1 MTLPNP
7 LKLRSIITSDTA
19 LSSASLA
26 TRIVVGR
33 LRIEVRNNPAL
44 IDAKVQEL
52 VTFARQNAF
61 AADELV
67 QL

>member
-1 MTLPNP
+1 MTLPAP
-7 LKLRSIITSDTA
+7 SKLRTLITSDSA

-33 LRIEVRNNPAL
+33 LRIEVRNNPGL
-44 IDAKVQEL
+44 IDAKVHEL
-52 VTFARQNAF
+52 AAFARDNSYA
-61 AADELV
+61 AADLA